1 VKALLLLVVLALPA
15 SAQAPE
21 PPAVEERGI
30 YVSEEERA
38 RIISEFQKLQAIA
51 EELAKRYKTCMNSRT
66 A

>member
-1 VKALLLLVVLALPA
+1 VKILLVLAILAIPA

-38 RIISEFQKLQAIA
+38 RIISEFQKLQAIT